1 MMFFNETIAVFF
13 SSHYLKLRQSFLKKK
28 NSFYLLAKSDP
39 LGPHSLIVFLQNGS
53 ENIVHDNKVLKR
65 ERCFCNTGSQ

>member
-1 MMFFNETIAVFF
+1 MMFFNETIMFF
-13 SSHYLKLRQSFLKKK
+13 LLLIISNLDNPFSKKK